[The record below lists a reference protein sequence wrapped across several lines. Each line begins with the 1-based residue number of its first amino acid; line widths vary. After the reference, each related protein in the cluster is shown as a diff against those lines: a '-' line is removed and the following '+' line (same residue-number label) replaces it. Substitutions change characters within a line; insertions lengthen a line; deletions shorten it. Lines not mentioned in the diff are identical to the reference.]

1 MQIGDIVRWQ
11 MWADDRS
18 HSGLVVDIKVVDTT
32 LRNDK
37 DVTVLWADGSI
48 TEELMSFL
56 EVLDERRS

>member
-18 HSGLVVDIKVVDTT
+18 QSGLVVDIKVVDTT
-32 LRNDK
+32 LRDNK

-48 TEELMSFL
+48 TEELMTFL
-56 EVLDERRS
+56 EVIGNDRS